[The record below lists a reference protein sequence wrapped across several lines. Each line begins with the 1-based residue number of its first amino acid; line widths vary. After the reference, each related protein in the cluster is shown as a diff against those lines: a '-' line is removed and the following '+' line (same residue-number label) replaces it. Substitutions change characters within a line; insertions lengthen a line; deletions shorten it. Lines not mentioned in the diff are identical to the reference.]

1 MMKRNQK
8 KCTLYFRSTD
18 HIEFS
23 IYPPSDSM
31 HRIDDLTIYD
41 VVLDIDCVNL
51 ITVNITSKHKDANM
65 TLTRVNLN
73 GVDITDINA
82 ISYLQTLDGKIQKN
96 YGYIGELGKFFIK
109 LHTNAV
115 SQNYLNYLLSLTR

>member
-1 MMKRNQK
+1 
-8 KCTLYFRSTD
+8 
-18 HIEFS
+18 
-23 IYPPSDSM
+23 M

-73 GVDITDINA
+73 GVDITDIDA